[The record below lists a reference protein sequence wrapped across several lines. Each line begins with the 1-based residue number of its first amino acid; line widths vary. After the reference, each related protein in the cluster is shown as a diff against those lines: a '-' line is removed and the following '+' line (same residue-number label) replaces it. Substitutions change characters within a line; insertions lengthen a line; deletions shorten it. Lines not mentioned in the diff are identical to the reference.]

1 MTCFFKT
8 SGIHVIL
15 FEFHFTWVTF
25 FFYLFLSSF
34 KCLLEIKFIQ
44 SLVILFKV
52 WLKGKEFSRSYWL
65 LFTTKIRSVDKK
77 KRTVKFDNDE
87 RISTALKNKILI
99 IVQIQWLFL
108 AKHQSIRFHLNSK
121 NMLWKKMFTDLHFNL
136 LIYLGKQY
144 VI

>member
-1 MTCFFKT
+1 M
-8 SGIHVIL
+8 
-15 FEFHFTWVTF
+15 
-25 FFYLFLSSF
+25 
-34 KCLLEIKFIQ
+34 
-44 SLVILFKV
+44 
-52 WLKGKEFSRSYWL
+52 
-65 LFTTKIRSVDKK
+65 DKK

-108 AKHQSIRFHLNSK
+108 AKHQLIRK

-136 LIYLGKQY
+136 LSYLGKQY